1 MDVETGDL
9 RLAESLD
16 SVASAISELAEA
28 APAEQQPRLTH
39 RTFLF
44 RDQPPM
50 MQRVNV
56 VLDEALADELAH
68 SGDPALAPD
77 AGVLCGRTLERVNLE
92 DQLTGWVRL
101 IGADRHG
108 QTLNMLVPFDQ
119 IAAIY
124 LVTEPG

>member
-1 MDVETGDL
+1 MDVENSDL
-9 RLAESLD
+9 RLGKSLD

-28 APAEQQPRLTH
+28 APAEQPRLTH

-101 IGADRHG
+101 IGADHHG
-108 QTLNMLVPFDQ
+108 QTLNMMVPFDQ

-124 LVTEPG
+124 LVTKPG